1 MIIRELKIVL
11 ISFLV
16 LIAGGCA
23 ALPSRVEMDYGN
35 SFKQARS
42 NQILNPEAG
51 KNLNLV
57 SGFDGQA
64 ARTAIDNYRKDFEK
78 PSQTNT
84 AYTMSPKTLGK

>member
-1 MIIRELKIVL
+1 MIIRDFKIVL
-11 ISFLV
+11 ISTLV
-16 LIAGGCA
+16 LLAGGCT
-23 ALPSRVEMDYGN
+23 ALHSRVEMDYGN

-64 ARTAIDNYRKDFEK
+64 AQTAIENYRKGFEK
-78 PSQTNT
+78 PPQATT
-84 AYTMSPKTLGK
+84 AYIMTPKALGQ